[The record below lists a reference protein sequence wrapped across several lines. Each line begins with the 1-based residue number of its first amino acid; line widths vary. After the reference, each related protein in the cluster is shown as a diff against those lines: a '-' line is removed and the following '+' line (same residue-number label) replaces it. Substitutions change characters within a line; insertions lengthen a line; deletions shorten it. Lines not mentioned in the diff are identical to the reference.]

1 MLGEV
6 EGEGGLEA
14 RAAMLRQRAD
24 ELDRLLD
31 QNRRREREGDVS
43 RLITLTVRRTIEL
56 LGISGA
62 EGVPIFDQRELN
74 IKFQR
79 DGLNHPD
86 FLWEI
91 GSGEN
96 WMAYHLATMLA
107 LHHVFLRRG
116 GNNPVPTF
124 LVIDQ
129 PSQVYF
135 PSDTYKEFVEKD
147 GSRDVEESRED
158 LERTRRI
165 FQTLA
170 QARQG
175 LAGLQ
180 IIVLD
185 HADRDTW
192 GGVEG
197 VEEVA
202 NWRGGA
208 ALIPPSWTT

>member
-1 MLGEV
+1 MRE
-6 EGEGGLEA
+6 
-14 RAAMLRQRAD
+14 QPD
-24 ELDRLLD
+24 EIGKRLL
-31 QNRRREREGDVS
+31 RLRREREGDVS
-43 RLITLTVRRTIEL
+43 RLITSTVRRTIEL

-192 GGVEG
+192 GGVDG

-208 ALIPPSWTT
+208 ALIPSSWTT

>member
-1 MLGEV
+1 MSLSCCLMRE
-6 EGEGGLEA
+6 
-14 RAAMLRQRAD
+14 QPD
-24 ELDRLLD
+24 EIGKRLL
-31 QNRRREREGDVS
+31 RLRREREGDVS
-43 RLITLTVRRTIEL
+43 RLITSTVRRTIEL

-192 GGVEG
+192 GGVDG

-208 ALIPPSWTT
+208 ALIPSSWTT